1 MGLGL
6 LVLRVG
12 AGLALAT
19 HGYPKLFGGEGK
31 QAPGWLVKLVGKNF
45 PGAVER
51 GGTAN
56 FSKGLERMQIP
67 APQAAAYA
75 AALTE
80 FGGGLALASG
90 LLTRLVA
97 PAVVFNMGVAIRKSH
112 WQNGFHGQGG
122 YEMAALYAII
132 ATALGL
138 TGPGKYSLDHLLGI
152 EGGTK
157 DQAARA
163 S

>member
-1 MGLGL
+1 MSLGL

-12 AGLALAT
+12 VGLGLAT

-31 QAPGWLVKLVGKNF
+31 QAPGWLVKIVGKNF

-56 FSKGLERMQIP
+56 FSKGLERMQVP
-67 APQAAAYA
+67 APQAAAYL

-80 FGGGLALASG
+80 FGGGLALALG
-90 LLTRLVA
+90 LATRLIT
-97 PAVVFNMGVAIRKSH
+97 PAIVFNMGVAIRKAH
-112 WQNGFHGQGG
+112 WSTGFHGQGG
-122 YEMAALYAII
+122 YETASLYAV
-132 ATALGL
+132 AAGALCL
-138 TGPGKYSLDHLLGI
+138 TGPGRYSIDHLLSRKGDK
-152 EGGTK
+152 E
-157 DQAARA
+157 AHA